1 MSAPKCG
8 RSAAI
13 WGEIGLQERLVGRI
27 LSSSKTACINSRW
40 AAVVQTFP
48 RRVIAQSNADSER
61 RFAATFFD
69 SSTQTAQHFR

>member
-48 RRVIAQSNADSER
+48 RYFFPCYRSEKIAFSAHKLTKCLCVSI
-61 RFAATFFD
+61 
-69 SSTQTAQHFR
+69 